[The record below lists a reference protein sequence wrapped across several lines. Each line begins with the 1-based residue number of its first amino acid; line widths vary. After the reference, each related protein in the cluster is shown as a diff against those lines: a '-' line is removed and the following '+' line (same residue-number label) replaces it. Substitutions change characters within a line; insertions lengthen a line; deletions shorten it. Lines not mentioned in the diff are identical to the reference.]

1 MMLPRVR
8 FPVRRMLIVVAV
20 SAGSL
25 AFGSG
30 FEVRYRSC
38 HLCHNRE
45 QIDTKTVWFIPVT
58 WRRAITTRFLSEAG
72 HRHQWWQY
80 SDMVDSPLIG
90 CSRGCHARV
99 YADGS
104 MAPDGYQ

>member
-1 MMLPRVR
+1 MMLLRVR
-8 FPVRRMLIVVAV
+8 FSVRRMLIVVAV

-45 QIDTKTVWFIPVT
+45 QIDTKTSPVHPRHLAT
-58 WRRAITTRFLSEAG
+58 RDHDALPLRGRA
-72 HRHQWWQY
+72 
-80 SDMVDSPLIG
+80 P
-90 CSRGCHARV
+90 
-99 YADGS
+99 
-104 MAPDGYQ
+104 APVVAIQR